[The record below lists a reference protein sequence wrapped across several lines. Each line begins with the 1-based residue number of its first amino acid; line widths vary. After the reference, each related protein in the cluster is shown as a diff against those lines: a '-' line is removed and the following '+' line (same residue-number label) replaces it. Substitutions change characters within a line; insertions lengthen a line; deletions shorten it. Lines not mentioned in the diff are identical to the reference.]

1 MFLVNEKKVPSM
13 LARPARQRERQP
25 FWPDLVE
32 KSGGDDRGGG
42 KAGGS
47 SVLLGMW
54 GMSQGR
60 REGACRGRGEQRSA
74 GTASR
79 REMWRSRHRDR
90 GAGLRRRFI
99 FAVFCSMPGDLMCT
113 FILHMRA
120 LRSVAPNHATRVEPR
135 FSHSSC
141 RALRLPLRLLPLLQ
155 VSYH

>member
-1 MFLVNEKKVPSM
+1 M

-32 KSGGDDRGGG
+32 KSGGDDR
-42 KAGGS
+42 
-47 SVLLGMW
+47 
-54 GMSQGR
+54 R
-60 REGACRGRGEQRSA
+60 RWEGWREQRPPRDVGNEPGTERGCVQRAWGAAIA

-120 LRSVAPNHATRVEPR
+120 LRSVAPNHATRVEPG

>member
-1 MFLVNEKKVPSM
+1 MRRKSQACSRDQRDREKGNLSGPISWKR
-13 LARPARQRERQP
+13 A
-25 FWPDLVE
+25 VE
-32 KSGGDDRGGG
+32 MTEGGG

-47 SVLLGMW
+47 SVLRGMW

-120 LRSVAPNHATRVEPR
+120 LRSVAPNHATRVEPG